1 MATPSLAD
9 LQIREATPADV
20 HALSELAERTWS
32 DAFGGSV
39 SPDDEAVELEKT
51 RSETYFIGT
60 LKEKTILV
68 AERSD
73 TLVGYVQFGD
83 VDIPELEVRPGDREL
98 HRIYVETELQG
109 RGVGRRLMNAALEHP
124 RLADASRI
132 FLQVWERNERAIR
145 LYEGLG
151 FKTVGTTTFT
161 IGSGEVAEDL
171 IMLLDRHAQTL

>member
-20 HALSELAERTWS
+20 HALSELAKRTWS

-39 SPDDEAVELEKT
+39 SPDDEAVELEET

-73 TLVGYVQFGD
+73 TLVGYVQSATWTSRSSKSG
-83 VDIPELEVRPGDREL
+83 REI
-98 HRIYVETELQG
+98 RSCIASMS
-109 RGVGRRLMNAALEHP
+109 RRSC
-124 RLADASRI
+124 R
-132 FLQVWERNERAIR
+132 
-145 LYEGLG
+145 
-151 FKTVGTTTFT
+151 
-161 IGSGEVAEDL
+161 GEVWVGGS
-171 IMLLDRHAQTL
+171 